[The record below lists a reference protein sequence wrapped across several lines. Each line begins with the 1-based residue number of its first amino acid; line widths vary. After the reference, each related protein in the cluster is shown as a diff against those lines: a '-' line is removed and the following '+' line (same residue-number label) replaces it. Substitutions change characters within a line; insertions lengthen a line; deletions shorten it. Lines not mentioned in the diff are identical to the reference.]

1 MLGCE
6 CTKVAW
12 SEFGGRI
19 VFIGTFG
26 LLHCNMHDCKV
37 TPFCKTKA
45 KNIVLKTHQPLHE
58 NEKIPAQKNKPSRF
72 NASCSFY
79 QLVLQTAA
87 SITHT
92 YSHILQTHKQKLVKL
107 LRGTQWQKIEFWAK
121 TKNNFKKISVSIKL

>member
-26 LLHCNMHDCKV
+26 LLHCNMHDCKA
-37 TPFCKTKA
+37 TPFCKIKTK
-45 KNIVLKTHQPLHE
+45 NMCLKRISLYNK
-58 NEKIPAQKNKPSRF
+58 NEKIPALKNKPSRS

-107 LRGTQWQKIEFWAK
+107 LRGTHWQKIEFWAK